1 MYVKIGAAHAAL
13 WHLDRPLQGCRP
25 DTVPAG
31 GRPMVIAAH
40 AASPSLGIW
49 DKLRQVLVSDCDFVV
64 HSVSDTDAAPA
75 QDLVDLIHEL
85 GAGPVDL
92 LGWDAGSRTVLQTAL
107 AHPEL
112 VRSITLYDPCI
123 GEVLNHIDGGDAVET
138 DFLWEVFKVVPL
150 PDDMPSCPP
159 APMPFPAVD
168 ARSVAKVTVPA
179 LVMTGELS
187 HPRYQIIAEWLA
199 AHLPTGKER
208 VWPGLGH
215 RCLLESSDVASET
228 TAFLSAI

>member
-1 MYVKIGAAHAAL
+1 MYVKTGKAMAAL
-13 WHLDRPLQGCRP
+13 GNLDGPLQGHRP

-40 AASPSLGIW
+40 AASPSLSIW
-49 DKLRQVLVSDCDFVV
+49 DGLRQVISDCDFVV
-64 HSVSDTDAAPA
+64 HRVFDTHAAPA

-85 GAGPVDL
+85 GVGPVDL
-92 LGWDAGSRTVLQTAL
+92 LGWDAGGRTVLQTAL

-123 GEVLNHIDGGDAVET
+123 GEVLYHIDGGDAVET

-150 PDDMPSCPP
+150 PDDMPGYPP
-159 APMPFPAVD
+159 APMPFPTVD
-168 ARSVAKVTVPA
+168 ARSVGKVKVPA

-187 HPRYQIIAEWLA
+187 HPRYQVIAEWLA
-199 AHLPTGKER
+199 AHLPAGKER

-228 TAFLSAI
+228 AEFLSKI